1 MSKKQNKTLKW
12 GVGYVIHPQG
22 DTQTFPE
29 KSNPE
34 KHKPEKE
41 HGKESKAGTDG
52 LHQQPDA
59 QESIVSVPNADLDAH
74 FITGSF

>member
-1 MSKKQNKTLKW
+1 MSFIGNETLQPSQKRVTLKN
-12 GVGYVIHPQG
+12 
-22 DTQTFPE
+22 TSL
-29 KSNPE
+29 K
-34 KHKPEKE
+34 KE

-52 LHQQPDA
+52 LNQQPGA